1 MYCLSLNLIFDYL
14 LTVLL
19 SLNPQSIFFDFITF
33 LNLTFLIS
41 IILQLAYTTT
51 PSILNFFLKTHLQIF
66 LSSLVN
72 HFLTLKPTHPSLTP
86 VCHLLIP
93 TQIYYSTFFLCILLW
108 RPKPPLSSSYPHSNY
123 IDSGTWFFFFSF
135 LGGDMCVSLPTRCTY
150 ISLSGLSLG
159 VSICALVYITDSS
172 PSSSSP
178 PLLLSV
184 SVPTSPVRV
193 ILVHSSDCRTLTFP
207 ESVDGPELWWLLTDC
222 TSYDRL
228 YTVLIPYLI
237 CPSSYSPVPPFQF
250 L

>member
-14 LTVLL
+14 LHTLTQPTIDFFWFHHLSQSDISHFYNSTV
-19 SLNPQSIFFDFITF
+19 SLHYHSINPQLFSQNSSSNLPFFIGQSLPHSQTYTSQPNSGMSSPHPNSDLLQYLFFMYT
-33 LNLTFLIS
+33 LVTTKASTL
-41 IILQLAYTTT
+41 IIL
-51 PSILNFFLKTHLQIF
+51 P
-66 LSSLVN
+66 
-72 HFLTLKPTHPSLTP
+72 TLKLHR
-86 VCHLLIP
+86 
-93 TQIYYSTFFLCILLW
+93 LW
-108 RPKPPLSSSYPHSNY
+108 YLV
-123 IDSGTWFFFFSF
+123 FFFSF